1 MAKKFREKLRK
12 LNPFTRPAT
21 LEELPKPLPA
31 NPDQRLVRVYVEG
44 YEDVAFWRGIFDHFQ
59 NPYMRFEI
67 SVPNRADLPKGK
79 KVLMGMIPRSSDEL
93 ILCVDSDFDF
103 LFADR
108 TEQSRE
114 VNNARYMFHTYAY
127 ATENFLCYAPS
138 LHNVCVKAT
147 KNDTRIFD
155 FVRFMHEYSCT
166 IYPLFLWYAYS
177 AQLSSENVFPL
188 IDFKSAVRI
197 GYLDLAD
204 NGEKTLEWL
213 RRNVAKREEML
224 RKRNPKMIEPMKEFE
239 EQLRGR
245 GLTPENAYLFM
256 QEMEMTADH
265 WVRFRTGKLAIA
277 KQPMPFKTTIQ
288 QPLTDFEDHFTENKL
303 KVDWTWNYP
312 YSDINIVLKKGKL
325 SLSGTPKKDN
335 QRGTA
340 LCLRP
345 QSSHYSCETKV
356 IHANESLQGLTLYG
370 DDKNLITWG
379 VKGKQLQLKFI
390 KENSESILYESGAVD
405 KDIYLKIEVEQGC
418 IFNFYKSKDG
428 KIWNPIL
435 DTPLK
440 GESLIRWDRV
450 QRPGL
455 LHCGAKEVPAEFAY
469 FRMINLK

>member
-197 GYLDLAD
+197 GYLDMEENGANTLA
-204 NGEKTLEWL
+204 WV
-213 RRNVAKREEML
+213 RRNVEKRERHL
-224 RKRNPKMIEPMKEFE
+224 RGRNPRMVEPMKEFE
-239 EQLRGR
+239 EQLRAR
-245 GLTPENAYLFM
+245 GLRPENTYLFM
-256 QEMEMTADH
+256 HGHTLMDNVVLVLLNTVCE
-265 WVRFRTGKLAIA
+265 KLRQMSVA
-277 KQPMPFKTTIQ
+277 KITS
-288 QPLTDFEDHFTENKL
+288 
-303 KVDWTWNYP
+303 
-312 YSDINIVLKKGKL
+312 SDKKGVALKNEMSNYSN
-325 SLSGTPKKDN
+325 SLRSIRDVLLDN
-335 QRGTA
+335 ENYTRCPLYKRLHNDIERYLEHTIWEMKRRGE
-340 LCLRP
+340 LP
-345 QSSHYSCETKV
+345 EDSV
-356 IHANESLQGLTLYG
+356 LT
-370 DDKNLITWG
+370 I
-379 VKGKQLQLKFI
+379 
-390 KENSESILYESGAVD
+390 A
-405 KDIYLKIEVEQGC
+405 
-418 IFNFYKSKDG
+418 
-428 KIWNPIL
+428 
-435 DTPLK
+435 
-440 GESLIRWDRV
+440 R
-450 QRPGL
+450 
-455 LHCGAKEVPAEFAY
+455 
-469 FRMINLK
+469 NLKQK